1 MKTSTVIIA
10 GRALGKVVNHAVK
23 YLKDEASGN
32 YALLEPVE
40 ISVSGENAG
49 GVNWRND
56 VLEIS
61 SANTDTVTFRVMPFP
76 ASTGYWNGPSVVA
89 DFDDGRIEASLIHDL
104 IWTWADEIAEAN
116 GMTAEELR
124 AWSNLHLAVMWRE
137 YGRRHGCKALAVR
150 FKSWLAAN
158 VCGSWLSRVWR
169 RIVALAV
176 LATLVGGCSGCI
188 GIPDWTV
195 DDAGAVEYEGPGEG
209 E

>member
-1 MKTSTVIIA
+1 MKTATVIIA
-10 GRALGKVVNHAVK
+10 GKALRKVVNHTVK
-23 YLKDEASGN
+23 YLKDESSGN
-32 YALLEPVE
+32 YALLEPVDV
-40 ISVSGENAG
+40 SVSGEGAG
-49 GVNWRND
+49 GVNWANH
-56 VLEIS
+56 VLQIVSED
-61 SANTDTVTFRVMPFP
+61 ADRVRFHAEPFG
-76 ASTGYWNGPSVVA
+76 AATGYWNGPSVVA

-104 IWTWADEIAEAN
+104 IWTWSAEIAEAN
-116 GMTAEELR
+116 GMTETELR

-137 YGRRHGCKALAVR
+137 YGKRKGCKALAVR

-195 DDAGAVEYEGPGEG
+195 DDAGAVVYKLPETK
-209 E
+209 

>member
-10 GRALGKVVNHAVK
+10 GKALAKVVNHAVK

-40 ISVSGENAG
+40 ISVSGAGAG

-61 SANTDTVTFRVMPFP
+61 STNTDTVTFRAMPFP
-76 ASTGYWNGPSVVA
+76 ASTGYWNGPSVVV
-89 DFDDGRIEASLIHDL
+89 DFDDGRIEASLFHDL
-104 IWTWADEIAEAN
+104 IWTWSAEIAEAN
-116 GMTAEELR
+116 GMTETELLT
-124 AWSNLHLAVMWRE
+124 WSNLHLAVLWRE
-137 YGRRHGCKALAVR
+137 YGKRKGCRALAVR

-158 VCGSWLSRVWR
+158 VCGSWLSRAWR
-169 RIVALAV
+169 RIVSMVILS
-176 LATLVGGCSGCI
+176 LMLGGCSGCI

-195 DDAGAVEYEGPGEG
+195 DDASEVVYKLPETK
-209 E
+209 